1 MDKSKFYLTPGEIDD
16 LYFNPPTTIW
26 NEVVPHEELLKQ
38 ISEASANHAIKTLVE
53 WMLRFRHDCI
63 ECGWT
68 ITPEHEDWQ
77 ELVKLVEDM

>member
-1 MDKSKFYLTPGEIDD
+1 MDKSKFYLTPNEIHRIYCVREDMSVPCFEDCGERIAR
-16 LYFNPPTTIW
+16 
-26 NEVVPHEELLKQ
+26 
-38 ISEASANHAIKTLVE
+38 ASANHAIKTLVE

-68 ITPEHEDWQ
+68 ITPEYKDWQ